1 MLKAITCFNLVIEV
15 LVVSRTVGETQHHSD
30 IVSFNLVIEVLVVSS
45 YGWLSIADFDTTDLF
60 QSRNRG
66 SCRFKV
72 VCRVETR
79 HGETCFNLVIEVLVV
94 SSRRSDTGRSEDNTS
109 FNLVIEVLVVS
120 STCVAALR
128 KVLVSGFNLVIEVLV
143 VSSPEKTAISQT
155 CLTHG
160 FNLVI
165 EVLVVSSLLF
175 RSWQG
180 WLALCFN
187 LVIEVLVVSSLA
199 NEVAAASAAMFQSR
213 NRGSCRFKCSL
224 LAL

>member
-143 VSSPEKTAISQT
+143 VSSVDCGVYP
-155 CLTHG
+155 HMH
-160 FNLVI
+160 
-165 EVLVVSSLLF
+165 
-175 RSWQG
+175 
-180 WLALCFN
+180 
-187 LVIEVLVVSSLA
+187 
-199 NEVAAASAAMFQSR
+199 AMFQSR
-213 NRGSCRFKCSL
+213 NRGSCRFKSTFPTVTRN
-224 LAL
+224 AHVVSIS